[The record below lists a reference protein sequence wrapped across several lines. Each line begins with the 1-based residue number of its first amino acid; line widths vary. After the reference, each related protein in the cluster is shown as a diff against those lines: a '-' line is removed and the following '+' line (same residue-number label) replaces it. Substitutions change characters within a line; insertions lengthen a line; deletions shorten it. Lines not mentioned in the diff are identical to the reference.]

1 MVVHDGAVPETV
13 LGIGTSTVIMAFV
26 SQFLK
31 NEIAQLQEVE
41 GREGGGSCVASS
53 TWNEK
58 NVNWGGGGGWG
69 GQ

>member
-31 NEIAQLQEVE
+31 NEIAQLQGVE
-41 GREGGGSCVASS
+41 GRMEQDLRRVVHLQKI
-53 TWNEK
+53 EK
-58 NVNWGGGGGWG
+58 LRRRLGGGG
-69 GQ
+69 Q

>member
-31 NEIAQLQEVE
+31 NEIAQLQGVE
-41 GREGGGSCVASS
+41 GRMEEDRHRVVHLQ
-53 TWNEK
+53 K
-58 NVNWGGGGGWG
+58 K
-69 GQ
+69 

>member
-31 NEIAQLQEVE
+31 NEIAQLQGVE
-41 GREGGGSCVASS
+41 GRMEEDRRRGVVHLQ
-53 TWNEK
+53 K
-58 NVNWGGGGGWG
+58 K
-69 GQ
+69 